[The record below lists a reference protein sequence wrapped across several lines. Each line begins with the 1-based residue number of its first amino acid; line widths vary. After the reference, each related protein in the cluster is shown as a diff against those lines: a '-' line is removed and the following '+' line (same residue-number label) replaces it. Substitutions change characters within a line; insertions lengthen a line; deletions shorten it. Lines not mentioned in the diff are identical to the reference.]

1 MKKLKEKWGIKS
13 NFQLV
18 IILIVFAITGST
30 SAAISGPTTDFLFG
44 EIEMNGFLK
53 FILQLVII
61 MPIYQVLLLFF
72 GFVFF
77 QFNFFFKF
85 VKKFLKLFGL
95 GFLFLIDKKL
105 VVDDLNTLLKGV
117 NLVSDFLEKTI
128 LKPNNLNYPISRTH
142 FINTL
147 K

>member
-30 SAAISGPTTDFLFG
+30 SAVISGPTIDFLFG

-53 FILQLVII
+53 FILQLVVI

-72 GFVFF
+72 GLIFF

-95 GFLFLIDKKL
+95 GFLFRD
-105 VVDDLNTLLKGV
+105 
-117 NLVSDFLEKTI
+117 
-128 LKPNNLNYPISRTH
+128 
-142 FINTL
+142 
-147 K
+147 